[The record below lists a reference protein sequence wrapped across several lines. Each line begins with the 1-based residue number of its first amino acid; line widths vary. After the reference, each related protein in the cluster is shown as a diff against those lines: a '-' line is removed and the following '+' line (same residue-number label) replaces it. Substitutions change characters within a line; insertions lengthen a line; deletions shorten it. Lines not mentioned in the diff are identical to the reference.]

1 MTGEVDLTGPAST
14 ALVVAIA
21 AVVGYLLGS
30 INPAATFARL
40 RDTDLRS
47 VGSGNPGATNAA
59 RAFGVRVGIVI
70 AALDMLKGFLPT
82 VVFGWLFG
90 PPVAAVAGVA
100 AVLGHVTSPFL
111 RGRGGKGVATSLGAV
126 LGFQPIWALPVL
138 AAFAVTVAL
147 TRRMGVSAVAGCLL
161 LVPCAVI
168 WNGTWTDIAFA
179 AAITAVVVVRHRV
192 NLRDAARA
200 DGAGPQDG

>member
-1 MTGEVDLTGPAST
+1 MTGVVDLTGPVPT
-14 ALVVAIA
+14 ALAVAA
-21 AVVGYLLGS
+21 AALVGYLLGS

-40 RDTDLRS
+40 RRTDLRS

-59 RAFGVRVGIVI
+59 RAFGIKVGIVI
-70 AALDMLKGFLPT
+70 AILDMLKGFLPT

-100 AVLGHVTSPFL
+100 AVLGHVSSPFL

-138 AAFAVTVAL
+138 AAFALSVGL

-161 LVPCAVI
+161 LVPCALV
-168 WNGTWTDIAFA
+168 WDGTWTDLAFA
-179 AAITAVVVVRHRV
+179 AAITAIVVVRHRV
-192 NLRDAARA
+192 NLRDAART
-200 DGAGPQDG
+200 DTAGPQDG

>member
-1 MTGEVDLTGPAST
+1 MTGVVDLTGPLPT
-14 ALVVAIA
+14 ALAVTG
-21 AVVGYLLGS
+21 AVVLGYLLGS

-40 RDTDLRS
+40 RNTDLRS

-59 RAFGVRVGIVI
+59 RAFGLRVGVVV
-70 AALDMLKGFLPT
+70 ALLDMLKGFVPV

-90 PPVAAVAGVA
+90 PGAAAVAGIA

-138 AAFAVTVAL
+138 AVFAVTIAL
-147 TRRMGVSAVAGCLL
+147 TRRVGVSAVIACLL
-161 LVPCAVI
+161 LVPCALV
-168 WNGTWTDIAFA
+168 WDGTWIDVAFA
-179 AAITAVVVVRHRV
+179 AAITAVIVVRHRV
-192 NLRDAARA
+192 NLRDAARPE
-200 DGAGPQDG
+200 DAGPQAP